1 MADKIAAAQ
10 TIRQLAVLFEGMVA
24 AANTLDEC
32 GSLENAVIEATVA
45 KDAAVAARDA
55 AVAEMETALVAIKEA
70 KDDADKIIAAA
81 QVDAA
86 TIKATAEADAAAIT
100 QGAKDQ
106 AEAIVSGAQSEAQ
119 SQAVACEMQLSGLNN
134 EIDLIATKIAALESR
149 RDAVTAEADAAETR
163 LAQAKEAIKK
173 LMAE

>member
-32 GSLENAVIEATVA
+32 GSLENAVVEATKA
-45 KDAAVAARDA
+45 KDEAVAARDA
-55 AVAEMETALVAIKEA
+55 AIVERDTALAAVKVAKSNAERIIS
-70 KDDADKIIAAA
+70 DA
-81 QVDAA
+81 QSDAA
-86 TIKATAEADAAAIT
+86 MLKANAEADAAAIT
-100 QGAKDQ
+100 QSAKEQ
-106 AEAIVSGAQSEAQ
+106 AEAVVSGAQSEAQ
-119 SQAVACEMQLSGLNN
+119 SLTYACKLQISGLKG
-134 EIDLIATKIAALESR
+134 EISLISTEIATLESR
-149 RDAVTAEADAAETR
+149 RDAATAEADAAETR

>member
-10 TIRQLAVLFEGMVA
+10 TIRQLATLFEGMVA

-32 GSLENAVIEATVA
+32 GSLENAVIEATQA

-55 AVAEMETALVAIKEA
+55 AIAEMETALVAVKAA
-70 KDDADKIIAAA
+70 KNDADKIIADA
-81 QVDAA
+81 QADAA
-86 TIKATAEADAAAIT
+86 TIKANAEADAAAIT
-100 QGAKDQ
+100 QSAKEQAYALVADAKQKADKSITAAQAHVDLLDAQLERLRSSIRQ
-106 AEAIVSGAQSEAQ
+106 AET
-119 SQAVACEMQLSGLNN
+119 L
-134 EIDLIATKIAALESR
+134 R
-149 RDAVTAEADAAETR
+149 YEADADAIAAEAR